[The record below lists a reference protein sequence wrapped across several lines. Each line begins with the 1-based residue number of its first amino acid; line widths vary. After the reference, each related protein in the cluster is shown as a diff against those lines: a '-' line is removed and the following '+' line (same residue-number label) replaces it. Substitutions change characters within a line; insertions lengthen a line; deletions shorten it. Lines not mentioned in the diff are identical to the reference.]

1 MILFRKAHEYA
12 CTKQLLRKD
21 RRERGPI
28 EESKNFGNAVLYGVI
43 TVFLFA
49 IVSSVIFS
57 LILRFT
63 PTSEGSLQF
72 VITGVSFITLFLGGF
87 VSGGKGK
94 QKGWLVGG
102 LTGIVYTTIIF
113 LFQFLGMD
121 SLFSFEEIVYH
132 VCYILTAMMGGI
144 LGVNLSTTSKRTA

>member
-1 MILFRKAHEYA
+1 ML
-12 CTKQLLRKD
+12 
-21 RRERGPI
+21 RREREPI
-28 EESKNFGNAVLYGVI
+28 EESKNFGSAVLYGVI

-49 IVSSVIFS
+49 IVSSGIFS

-63 PTSEGSLQF
+63 LTGESSLKF
-72 VITGVSFITLFLGGF
+72 LITAVSFVTLFLGGF

-113 LFQFLGMD
+113 LFHFLGQD
-121 SLFSFEEIVYH
+121 SLFSFEQVVYH
-132 VCYILTAMMGGI
+132 ICYILTAMMGGI
-144 LGVNLSTTSKRTA
+144 LGVNVSTTSKRAA